1 MSDSI
6 HDVIDEIDRT
16 EGAKIVHM
24 EPNLIIAWIYKYAA
38 SKKLGS
44 SSWCISYS
52 DSYFNSYVTNEL
64 NKQYFVW
71 DFNYAQ
77 AELKHRIGIT
87 VLDSGKIKTA
97 HDKADGYCVSY
108 VNGTDWKKYLTAL
121 TPKDAKEWLTTIDLS
136 SSNMNEKQIGVFL
149 KSLIADSD
157 FKTFKEILDK
167 QANTQQ
173 SKEKYAK
180 SLDVPALREAYNN
193 GDLDIF
199 KYIVDELGL
208 SLFRTMGAPFM
219 MVMDGDKPEFLEY
232 MKTKI
237 EVKDLHSLKASLTEL
252 VNSTKGDGGS
262 KDLVANSGKLINY
275 IDKFLEMVGEK

>member
-1 MSDSI
+1 M
-6 HDVIDEIDRT
+6 
-16 EGAKIVHM
+16 
-24 EPNLIIAWIYKYAA
+24 
-38 SKKLGS
+38 
-44 SSWCISYS
+44 
-52 DSYFNSYVTNEL
+52 
-64 NKQYFVW
+64 W
-71 DFNYAQ
+71 DFNYA
-77 AELKHRIGIT
+77 ATDSKHRIGIT

-97 HDKADGYCVSY
+97 HDKTDGYCTSY
-108 VNGTDWKKYLTAL
+108 VNGTEWKKYLTAL
-121 TPKDAKEWLTTIDLS
+121 TPKDAKDWLTTIDLS